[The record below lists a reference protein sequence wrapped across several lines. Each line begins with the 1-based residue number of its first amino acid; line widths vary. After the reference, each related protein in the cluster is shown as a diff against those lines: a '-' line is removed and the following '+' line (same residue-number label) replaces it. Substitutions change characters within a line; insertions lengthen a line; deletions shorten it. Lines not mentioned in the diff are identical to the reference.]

1 MAANLLANA
10 QVLDKSGNKVNP
22 MDSDKVLLY
31 FTASWCPP
39 CRAFTPKLNDAYKA
53 WKGEGKSV
61 SVVFVS
67 SDQDEESHNNYYG
80 HMDFFQIK
88 FGDAAIQALAQEF
101 KVSGIPFLVVLN
113 NKGEVLST
121 NARNDVAQKGKDA
134 LDGW

>member
-1 MAANLLANA
+1 MAANILNNA
-10 QVLDKSGNKVNP
+10 HVLDKSGSKVNP
-22 MDSDKVLLY
+22 MDSDKICLY

-39 CRAFTPKLNDAYKA
+39 CRAFTPKLNEAYKA
-53 WKGEGKSV
+53 WKAAGKSV

-67 SDQDEESHNNYYG
+67 SDQDEESHNSYYG

-88 FGDAAIQALAQEF
+88 FGDSAIQALAQEF

-121 NARNDVAQKGKDA
+121 GARNDVAQKGEAA